1 MYAGGCAGSIA
12 ITYVKQDEM
21 SITVL
26 RNITSIFVHKY

>member
-1 MYAGGCAGSIA
+1 VGGCAGSIA

-21 SITVL
+21 SIGKT